1 MNGKKYEIALSVIG
15 ILTVI
20 VTSIGATFAY
30 FTTSMTGTAA
40 DVNVTTDVIG
50 GVTFDGGADFT
61 TSMDIEP
68 GWRESKTFTI
78 TVAPSNYEQT
88 VYVKMDYTNGFRDL
102 IASVENVSDGAK
114 GSLNLQTPVGEFNE
128 KGEVLGDDSDA
139 SVTGL
144 VLVEKT
150 FPASSEA
157 QTVTYTLSMEL
168 LNKVDVNQNYDQGK
182 EFSAVLYAQMANENL
197 YYTHSSPSGTPNKP
211 SPSV

>member
-1 MNGKKYEIALSVIG
+1 MKSKRYEIALSIIG

-20 VTSIGATFAY
+20 VTSVGVTFAY
-30 FTTSMTGTAA
+30 FSTSMEGNAGN
-40 DVNVTTDVIG
+40 VNVVTDVLG

-78 TVAPSNYEQT
+78 TVSPSNYEQT

-102 IASVENVSDGAK
+102 IASVDNVSDGAK
-114 GSLNLQTPVGEFNE
+114 GNLLLQSPVGEFNE
-128 KGEVLGDDSDA
+128 NGVVLGDDTDA

-150 FPASSEA
+150 FPASDEVQS
-157 QTVTYTLSMEL
+157 VTYTLSMEL
-168 LNKVDVNQNYDQGK
+168 LNKPDVNQNYDQGK
-182 EFSAVLYAQMANENL
+182 EFSATLYAQMANENL
-197 YYTHSSPSGTPNKP
+197 YYTNASPNGTPNVP
-211 SPSV
+211 SPSF